1 MLPNLRFQA
10 PTSPSAPASASIL
23 APSMPRHRASHSRVA
38 SSISSGTRARLAPAA
53 ASTLPARRQQMQG
66 QHRRHHLHSADAGAL
81 AATRAPSLVP
91 AALTLRAGLSNACSA
106 PLVAATLP
114 SLPRRRRAPA
124 IAGIRQSLGR
134 RRYERSLATVAPRLP
149 PCISH
154 ARAGNAIPRHAIT
167 IAIGGIAIASPAPI
181 AGARS
186 CLDRS
191 SPQHL
196 QHELVSN
203 SNRHST
209 TTSAGVPSAPA
220 HPQHPQH

>member
-1 MLPNLRFQA
+1 
-10 PTSPSAPASASIL
+10 
-23 APSMPRHRASHSRVA
+23 
-38 SSISSGTRARLAPAA
+38 
-53 ASTLPARRQQMQG
+53 MQG

-106 PLVAATLP
+106 PLVDATLP

-181 AGARS
+181 AGALLPRS
-186 CLDRS
+186 LLAAAFAARARQQQQPPFHHHQCRGS
-191 SPQHL
+191 I
-196 QHELVSN
+196 
-203 SNRHST
+203 ST
-209 TTSAGVPSAPA
+209 GTPTAPA
-220 HPQHPQH
+220 ALIPNSACRALECASRFFSCGGTALAACRRCTPAISGV